1 MREADQ
7 RRASDGGE
15 KRAHAGTVRVIVRGM
30 QTPSRIAYGVLLVL
44 SLLLLFAVLYPLR
57 QPLFLA
63 AVLAAFLHGW
73 HDRFAAWLGERRQIS
88 ATLTTIAV
96 VLLVLVPLGGIATFA
111 VKEAIDGGRFVRESL
126 REGGVEHLLASFPGP
141 LQSWIERALR
151 FLPDSLETLSA
162 QVGGGELA
170 AKAVG
175 GALSATSAAAFQMVT
190 MLIALWV
197 LLVDGRRLV
206 RWIASISPL
215 KQEHTLEL
223 LLEFRAVSKSVI
235 GSTVATAAAQAA
247 AATIGYLI
255 ARVPHAL
262 FFGLVTFFT
271 AFIPAVGTALV
282 ALPIAGLL
290 FLQGKP
296 WMAAFVLCWS
306 LFVVSMIDNLLK
318 PMLIKEG
325 VRLPGA
331 VVFLSLFGGIVL
343 FGPLGFI
350 AGPLVVTFFLSMV
363 RLSGRVLAD
372 QSPGRA

>member
-1 MREADQ
+1 LARITSRFNIGDALG
-7 RRASDGGE
+7 R
-15 KRAHAGTVRVIVRGM
+15 VRVIVAAM
-30 QTPSRIAYGVLLVL
+30 QTPSRMAYGVLLAL

-63 AVLAAFLHGW
+63 AVLAAFLHSW
-73 HDRFAAWLGERRQIS
+73 HDRLAALLGERRQVS
-88 ATLTTIAV
+88 ATLTTVAV
-96 VLLVLVPLGGIATFA
+96 VLLVLIPLGGIATFA
-111 VKEAIDGGRFVRESL
+111 VTEAIEGGQFVRNSL

-141 LQSWIERALR
+141 LQSWIERALH
-151 FLPDSLETLSA
+151 FLPDNLETLSS
-162 QVGGGELA
+162 QVGGGGLA

-223 LLEFRAVSKSVI
+223 LQEFRAVSKSVI

-247 AATIGYLI
+247 AATVGYAI

-290 FLQGKP
+290 FLQGKT

-306 LFVVSMIDNLLK
+306 LLVVSMIDNLLK

-363 RLSGRVLAD
+363 RLSGRVLGD

>member
-1 MREADQ
+1 
-7 RRASDGGE
+7 
-15 KRAHAGTVRVIVRGM
+15 M

-44 SLLLLFAVLYPLR
+44 SLALLFAVLYPLR

-63 AVLAAFLHGW
+63 AVLAAVLSGW
-73 HDRFAAWLGERRQIS
+73 HDRFAAWLGGRRQIT

-111 VKEAIDGGRFVRESL
+111 VREAILGGQFVRDSL
-126 REGGVEHLLASFPGP
+126 REGGVEQLLTQLPGP
-141 LQSWIERALR
+141 LQSWIERALK
-151 FLPDSLETLSA
+151 FLPDSLEALSA

-175 GALSATSAAAFQMVT
+175 GALSATSAVVFQTVT

-197 LLVDGRRLV
+197 LLVDGRGLV

-215 KQEHTLEL
+215 RQEHTVEL
-223 LLEFRAVSKSVI
+223 LQEFRAVSKSVI
-235 GSTVATAAAQAA
+235 GSTVATAAAQAL
-247 AATIGYLI
+247 AATVGYAI
-255 ARVPHAL
+255 AQVPHAL

-296 WMAAFVLCWS
+296 WMGSFLLIWS
-306 LFVVSMIDNLLK
+306 LLVVSMIDNLLK
-318 PMLIKEG
+318 PMLIKGG
-325 VRLPGA
+325 VRLPAA

-363 RLSGRVLAD
+363 RLSGRVLGH
-372 QSPGRA
+372 QSPDPV